1 MKENI
6 IKVAGLILMVVSFIA
21 FLAKAPAFPIA
32 SENLIPWWVWFTIS
46 VLVNMFVWY
55 PVMKLVSFSIFV
67 IWCYAFIAA
76 LVPDTSTASGTLETI
91 DRSDPLGV
99 AEQGEVIFYGK
110 GQCAACHTLDTS
122 APPGRCPDLSDIG
135 TVAANR
141 QPGVKAKQYLIESLY
156 EPAKYLVPGY
166 GKIMPEVWKNPI
178 ALSKIE
184 IEAVIAFLQSQG
196 GDIDLT
202 PFKEPINRAD
212 AGTSTEILEP
222 LLSGDIEKGKKVFI
236 DTACVSCH
244 VVKGVENPKAG
255 EEDVDFEVVTAP
267 ELSDIAAINEMR
279 YIEESILLPHAEI
292 VPGYGTVKVTAN
304 GVLYEGTLV
313 SRDEEKIVVKTK
325 TDDGTETEHT
335 ILLSDIDEEPI
346 EDLTTLKDDGYF
358 TITITPTDSDTPI
371 SGEIVEE
378 TADSVTV
385 KVGEETQTVSK
396 TDVKIQMTLID
407 WEDIQTVGE
416 LVSGD
421 MDSEE
426 IVMMVDG
433 SEQSFN
439 EFDIQE
445 AITALATGKRLYE
458 RSPMPD
464 NFPILLSVSDMANLL
479 AFLSSLTG
487 TTETEDATN
496 DTTEVTTDD
505 VSETTAE

>member
-1 MKENI
+1 MKEYI

-21 FLAKAPAFPIA
+21 FLVKAPAFPIA

-76 LVPDTSTASGTLETI
+76 LVPDTSTASGTLESLDWT
-91 DRSDPLGV
+91 DPEGV

-141 QPGVKAKQYLIESLY
+141 QPGIEPKQYLIESLY

-196 GDIDLT
+196 GEIDPT
-202 PFKEPINRAD
+202 SFNEPINRAD
-212 AGTSTEILEP
+212 AGTSTEVLEP
-222 LLSGDIEKGKKVFI
+222 LLSGDIEKGKAVFI
-236 DTACVSCH
+236 DTACISCH

-292 VPGYGTVKVTAN
+292 VPGYGTVKVIAN
-304 GVLYEGTLV
+304 GVLYEGTLK
-313 SRDEEKIVVKTK
+313 SRDEEKIVVKSK
-325 TDDGTETEHT
+325 VDDGTETEHT

-358 TITITPTDSDTPI
+358 TVTITPVDSDTPI

-396 TDVKIQMTLID
+396 TDVKMQMTLID
-407 WEDIQTVGE
+407 FDGIETVGE

-421 MDSEE
+421 LDSDE
-426 IVMMVDG
+426 IVLLVDG
-433 SEQSFN
+433 SEESFDP
-439 EFDIQE
+439 FDIEE
-445 AITALATGKRLYE
+445 AIAALATGKRLHE

-487 TTETEDATN
+487 ATETEEATN
-496 DTTEVTTDD
+496 DTTEATTDD
-505 VSETTAE
+505 VSETTTE